1 MEISVIA
8 PKSDTPSRYIQ
19 RKICRPRNGSI
30 PARDTRSRNSD
41 MLIPLS
47 SILSTVAK
55 LHYLTRLSTIF
66 ILTDRPVFVNVDPMR
81 VGLIQYEPR
90 FGEAAANLEKVSG
103 MISEMDAD
111 IVVLP
116 ELCFTGY
123 TFTSRDEA
131 RSLAEAPG
139 DGFISKHMRSL
150 STERDVGIVYGFAE
164 RDGDRLYN
172 SCAFVRPDGAF
183 DVYRKLH
190 LYYYEKEWFDPGDK
204 QLEIIEFRGCRVG
217 MMICFDWFFPEVTRT
232 LALLG
237 AHLICH
243 PSNLVMSY
251 CQNSMITRCLEN
263 SVFAVTANRIGRETR
278 GEFDFTFS
286 GASQI
291 VSNKGEILYR
301 ASIDKE
307 AHGIADINFRASE
320 SKAVN
325 SKNDLWL
332 DRRPGFYRTG

>member
-1 MEISVIA
+1 MIFVL
-8 PKSDTPSRYIQ
+8 
-19 RKICRPRNGSI
+19 
-30 PARDTRSRNSD
+30 TRSA
-41 MLIPLS
+41 L
-47 SILSTVAK
+47 
-55 LHYLTRLSTIF
+55 
-66 ILTDRPVFVNVDPMR
+66 FVNVNPVR

-90 FGEAAANLEKVSG
+90 FGEVAANMEKVSG
-103 MISEMDAD
+103 MVSEVDAD

-123 TFTSRDEA
+123 TFTSREEA
-131 RSLAEAPG
+131 RALAENPA
-139 DGFISKHMRSL
+139 DGFISKQIRSL
-150 STERDVGIVYGFAE
+150 SAKLDRGVIYGFAE
-164 RDGDRLYN
+164 LDGDRLYN
-172 SCAFVRPDGAF
+172 SCAFVRPDGRL
-183 DVYRKLH
+183 DIYRKLH

-232 LALLG
+232 LALQG

-263 SVFAVTANRIGRETR
+263 SVFAVTANRTGREKR
-278 GEFDFTFS
+278 GRFDFAFS

-301 ASIDKE
+301 ASIDKD
-307 AHGIADINFRASE
+307 AIGIADIDFRASE
-320 SKAVN
+320 DKAVN

-332 DRRPGFYRTG
+332 DRRPGFYRMG